1 RNADLPEPAAEPPAE
16 GEADA
21 AFRESWREELL
32 GRTWQA
38 LAEAEGRAGGR
49 YYAVLRLRTEQPG
62 WSSAELAEELGRRL
76 GPPLPVGNTR
86 TLLSRA
92 RDCFA
97 DLLLREVIDSL
108 EHPPPERL
116 REELSDLK
124 LLAYCEAALK
134 RHNLRQ

>member
-1 RNADLPEPAAEPPAE
+1 LNLDGAELAAAPATP
-16 GEADA
+16 EADR

-32 GRTWQA
+32 DRTWQA
-38 LAEAEGRAGGR
+38 LAEAERQTGNRF
-49 YYAVLRLRTEQPG
+49 YAVLRLRTEQPG

-76 GPPLPVGNTR
+76 GKPHTVGSTR

-97 DLLLREVIDSL
+97 DMLLREVIDSL
-108 EHPPPERL
+108 EHPSRERL
-116 REELSDLK
+116 HEELSDLN

-134 RHNLRQ
+134 RAGLWQ